1 MKVATKEGLHIK
13 CLKEEKEFVTAGEER
28 KFWEM
33 ILYKERAQLSHYCIQ
48 CIFTMEKS
56 LACEVEI
63 IEILC

>member
-1 MKVATKEGLHIK
+1 MLPKKASISSAKRRRKNLSPPKKKENSGRLT
-13 CLKEEKEFVTAGEER
+13 F
-28 KFWEM
+28 
-33 ILYKERAQLSHYCIQ
+33 KERAQLSHYFIQ